1 MLRMADTHDVTPDDF
16 RAGLSHWASGVTVV
30 TAAGPEGMTV
40 SAFSSLSLD
49 PPLITVALAR
59 RAYAHD
65 ALVAAPGF
73 AVHILGEDDADLS
86 ARFASPDDRFEG
98 LEWEV
103 GRHGAPLLHAGITRL
118 CCARHATF
126 DGGDHT
132 ILVGRVEQV
141 DVTAGEPVLYY
152 RGHYRTLLPRED

>member
-1 MLRMADTHDVTPDDF
+1 MTSDDF

-30 TAAGPEGMTV
+30 TAEGPEGMTV

-59 RAYAHD
+59 NAYAHD
-65 ALVAAPGF
+65 ALVTASGF
-73 AVHILGEDDADLS
+73 AVHILGHEDSDIS
-86 ARFASPDDRFEG
+86 TRFASPGDRFAG
-98 LEWEV
+98 LDWEV
-103 GRHGAPLLHAGITRL
+103 GRHGAPLLHVGITRL

-141 DVTAGEPVLYY
+141 DVTAGEPVVYY
-152 RGHYRTLLPRED
+152 RGAYRTLGARED